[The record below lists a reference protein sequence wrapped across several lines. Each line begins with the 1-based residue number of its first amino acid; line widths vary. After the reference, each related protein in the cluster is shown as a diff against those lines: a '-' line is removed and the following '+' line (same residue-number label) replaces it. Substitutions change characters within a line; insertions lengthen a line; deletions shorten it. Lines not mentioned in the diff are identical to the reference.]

1 MIGPMRRALLVL
13 VALVGCGKSSDP
25 PQASPRRVALDEDPP
40 CDPKT
45 PKVCVGQDVVACEPT
60 GRLGRALRACK
71 NGCERGKCKGSC
83 TDEATKLIYLVDSSN
98 NFLSFDPRLLPGD
111 PFHVIGKLTCEGRMG
126 SPFSMSVDRTGTAW
140 VLYED
145 GELFKVDISD
155 AHCEPS
161 GYIAGSSGSTNFG
174 MGFATDAPGADTE
187 KLYIASDDSMNAL
200 HAIDTAKD
208 LRPKRMGTIQAANA
222 PNPELTGGSDAK
234 LYGFYP
240 QSAGVAFV
248 QEIERTSGNA
258 IGPRWSLGTT
268 PLGDVNAYAFAQWA
282 GVFYIFVTTFDEDT
296 FQQNA
301 TVRTLD
307 PQSGRFETV
316 MHHIPFRITGAGVST
331 CAPERDAKQP

>member
-1 MIGPMRRALLVL
+1 MRPSLLLL
-13 VALVGCGKSSDP
+13 VALAGCGKSSDAP
-25 PQASPRRVALDEDPP
+25 AAGAKRVAAEEDPP

-45 PKVCVGQDVVACEPT
+45 PKVCVGQDVVACEPH

-71 NGCERGKCKGSC
+71 NGCARGKCKGSC
-83 TDEATKLIYLVDSSN
+83 NDEATKLIYLVDSAN

-111 PFHVIGKLTCEGRMG
+111 PFHLIGKLTCQGRMG

-145 GELFKVDISD
+145 GELFKVDIAD

-161 GYIAGSSGSTNFG
+161 GYVAGSSGSTNFG
-174 MGFATDAPGADTE
+174 MGFATDAPGAETE
-187 KLYIASDDSMNAL
+187 KLYIASDDATNAL
-200 HAIDTAKD
+200 HAIDTSKD
-208 LRPKRMGTIQAANA
+208 LTPKRMGAIQAANS

-240 QSAGVAFV
+240 QSSGVAFV
-248 QEIERTSGNA
+248 QQIERTSGKEV
-258 IGPRWSLGTT
+258 GPRWPLGTE

-282 GVFYIFVTTFDEDT
+282 GVFYIFVTTFDDVT
-296 FQQNA
+296 FDHNS

-307 PQSGRFETV
+307 PQTGRFDTV
-316 MHHIPFRITGAGVST
+316 VTRSPFRITGAGVST
-331 CAPERDAKQP
+331 CAPERDAKPP